1 MKSFNCTKKISY
13 YFPCPQIIWDDCK
26 EDVQID
32 LCPMS
37 GAVAAPCDIWSCV
50 KIKKPTSKTN
60 NMDYLMIIG
69 IVVAVLFLL
78 VLIGLLVWKLRKN
91 RRQLNSGT
99 PTSVRYRPLEGYR
112 QRLISQY
119 PEYVLPEYLDVNI
132 STIEISQNQLNQN
145 ENQ

>member
-1 MKSFNCTKKISY
+1 MKSFNRTKRISSF
-13 YFPCPQIIWDDCK
+13 FPCPQIIWEDCEE
-26 EDVQID
+26 EDQID

-37 GAVAAPCDIWSCV
+37 GALAAPCDIWSCF
-50 KIKKPTSKTN
+50 KIKKTTPKTN
-60 NMDYLMIIG
+60 NPDYLMVVG
-69 IVVAVLFLL
+69 TMVAVLFLF